1 MKDERVSL
9 RQIGIER
16 VRLRQ
21 CPKRGELVSR
31 LLYNFVLAI
40 NIVEGLK
47 QSDRKVI
54 GHDAIVVLQT
64 W

>member
-1 MKDERVSL
+1 MEERVSL
-9 RQIGIER
+9 KQIGIER

-21 CPKRGELVSR
+21 YPKRGELVSR
-31 LLYNFVLAI
+31 LLYIYIFLAI
-40 NIVEGLK
+40 NVVEGLK